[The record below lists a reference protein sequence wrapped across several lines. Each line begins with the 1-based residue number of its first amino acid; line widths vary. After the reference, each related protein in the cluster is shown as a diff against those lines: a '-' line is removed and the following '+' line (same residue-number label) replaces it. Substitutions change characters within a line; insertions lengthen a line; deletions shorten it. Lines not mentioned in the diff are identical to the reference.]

1 MTAEFLYR
9 IRKEVTITLAAL
21 RETLIAIAER
31 VNRKVQI
38 LQLHY
43 QAAYVSDRM
52 RSIHQAVGVR
62 LAEVLTD
69 SVTANDFLMRGQVEP
84 LLAESVSQL
93 RLLKKELAQI
103 DARIGQME
111 LETVREELFQI
122 HRDLSI
128 RSAVMRRVVLEA
140 GSQAIGLAVSDLPL
154 PSGRVA
160 AVLRGS
166 ALLTAVEGVVLQQ
179 GDVVVVVGLEEDLAT
194 LVPRVFGR
202 PRPSDD
208 RVATGASVTATE
220 SSS

>member
-1 MTAEFLYR
+1 MTTEFLYR
-9 IRKEVTITLAAL
+9 IRKELTITLAAL

-43 QAAYVSDRM
+43 QAANVSERM

-62 LAEVLTD
+62 LAEALTD
-69 SVTANDFLMRGQVEP
+69 TVAASDFLMRDQVGP
-84 LLAESVSQL
+84 LLGESASQL

-140 GSQAIGLAVSDLPL
+140 GSQALGRAVSDLPL

-166 ALLTAVEGVVLQQ
+166 ALLTAVDGVVLQQ
-179 GDVVVVVGLEEDLAT
+179 GDVIVIIGLEEDLAT

-208 RVATGASVTATE
+208 RVAAGASVTATE